1 MPAMARDE
9 VVTVLVQDIRNLEK
23 RSRHDSDATALWML
37 RGASSARGLS
47 TSRIVF
53 SATRV

>member
-9 VVTVLVQDIRNLEK
+9 VVTVLVQGIRNLEK
-23 RSRHDSDATALWML
+23 RSRHDNDATALWRL